1 MPVLVSNLQEEVPV
15 EAGLVDTIR
24 EAALAALAGQN
35 VPAGV
40 EVSVALVDDA
50 RIRELNHRYRGV
62 DAPTDVL
69 SFPLDD
75 PETDPDGPE
84 TVLGDVVIAMPAAE
98 RQARE
103 YGHPLAREAAFLT
116 VHGVLHLLGFD
127 HHQPEGR
134 RRMRDR
140 EEAVLAVLGL
150 ARDA

>member
-1 MPVLVSNLQEEVPV
+1 MPVLVSNLQGEVPV
-15 EAGLVDTIR
+15 EDGLVTTIIH
-24 EAALAALAGQN
+24 AADSVLAGEK

-40 EVSVALVDDA
+40 EVSVALVDSE

-75 PETDPDGPE
+75 PDDAPDGPE
-84 TVLGDVVIAMPAAE
+84 TVLGDVVIALPVAD

-103 YGHPLAREAAFLT
+103 YGHSLRREVAYLT

-127 HHQPEGR
+127 HHQPEDKQ
-134 RRMRDR
+134 RMRNH
-140 EEAVLAVLGL
+140 EEAALASLGL
-150 ARDA
+150 TRDA